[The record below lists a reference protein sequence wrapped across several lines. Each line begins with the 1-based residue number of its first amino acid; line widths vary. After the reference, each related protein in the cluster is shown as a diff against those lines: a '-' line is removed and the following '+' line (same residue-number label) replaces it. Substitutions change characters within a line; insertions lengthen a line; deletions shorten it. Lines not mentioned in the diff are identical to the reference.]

1 MPPTVVCGARVLWEA
16 DSGHLFCYSAPF
28 SQRHAISDR
37 AVAEDKAILIRR
49 VLSPISKIFRLS
61 FTRRISTMHRRRTMI
76 RKIDRP
82 FSSELHSLIAA
93 GIARLEASH
102 AIERLWAKEHRLWKQ
117 DPTDIVNRL
126 GWLEIVE
133 YMKDRAEELRTF
145 AKSAKRRGIRDV
157 VLLGMGGS
165 SLGPEV
171 LRASFGSLKGSP
183 RVWVLDS
190 TVPGWVQQVTRS
202 IDPARSLFIL
212 ASKSGGTIEVMS
224 LFAHFWEYVHETPG
238 NLDGAQFLA
247 ITDPGTGLEKLAAE
261 HQFWRIF
268 TNPPDIG
275 GRYSVLSY
283 FGLVPA
289 VLMGVD
295 VTRLLTRATAM
306 AQACRNLS
314 PLERNPGASL
324 GAAMASLAQAG
335 RNKVTLIASPQIAA
349 FGLWAEQL
357 LAESTG
363 KEGTGLIPVANEPIV
378 SPTAYGTDRLF
389 VYLRLKGDQ
398 NGQIDRQTAGLMREG
413 HPVLTLTLQ
422 DRYDLAAEFF
432 RWEVATAIA
441 GHLLGIHPFD
451 QPNVQE
457 SKDNTSRVL
466 ETLQSTG
473 RLPKQTTATAVQAA
487 ALLKRLCRPGGYVAI
502 LAYTTPS
509 TKMEQAIRALRKAL
523 VTHHHVTTTAGYGP
537 RYLHS
542 TGQLHKGGPKI
553 GVFLQLVDRMI
564 PDLSIPGKPFTF
576 RTLAQAQAAG
586 DIQALQAHGQQA
598 IALPLGRSPIA
609 TIHSLTKLLVP
620 RLPARGPKARRIR
633 KK

>member
-1 MPPTVVCGARVLWEA
+1 MKIETDRSFPSELQSLVVAA
-16 DSGHLFCYSAPF
+16 NA
-28 SQRHAISDR
+28 
-37 AVAEDKAILIRR
+37 
-49 VLSPISKIFRLS
+49 RLS
-61 FTRRISTMHRRRTMI
+61 
-76 RKIDRP
+76 
-82 FSSELHSLIAA
+82 
-93 GIARLEASH
+93 ASH
-102 AIERLWAKEHRLWKQ
+102 AVERLWACDHRLWKP
-117 DPTDIVNRL
+117 DPNDIANRL
-126 GWLEIVE
+126 GWLTIIE

-145 AKSAKRRGIRDV
+145 ATSAQKRGIRDV

-171 LRASFGSLKGSP
+171 FRATFGSLAGFP
-183 RVWVLDS
+183 RLWVLDS
-190 TVPGWVQQVTRS
+190 TVPGWVRQVTQA

-224 LFAHFWEYVHETPG
+224 LFAHFWERVHQAPG
-238 NLDGAQFLA
+238 HQGGEQFLA

-289 VLMGVD
+289 ALTGID
-295 VTRLLTRATAM
+295 VTRLLTRATIM
-306 AQACRNLS
+306 AQACRTQP
-314 PLERNPGASL
+314 PLGENPGADL
-324 GAAMASLAQAG
+324 GATMASLAQVG
-335 RNKVTLIASPQIAA
+335 RNKITLIASPQITT

-398 NGQIDRQTAGLMREG
+398 NRQLDRQVAGLARQG

-422 DRYDLAAEFF
+422 DRYDLAGEFF
-432 RWEVATAIA
+432 RWEVATAVA

-457 SKDNTSRVL
+457 SKDNTARVL
-466 ETLQSTG
+466 DTIQSTG
-473 RLPKQTTATAVQAA
+473 RLPKQTTATPAQAA
-487 ALLKRLCRPGGYVAI
+487 AQLKRQCRPGAYVAI

-509 TKMEQAIRALRKAL
+509 SKMEQAIRSLRRAL
-523 VTHHHVTTTAGYGP
+523 VSHHHVTTTAGYGP

-542 TGQLHKGGPKI
+542 TGQLHKGGPKS
-553 GVFLQLVDRMI
+553 GLFLQLVDQMI
-564 PDLSIPGKPFTF
+564 PDLNIPGKPFTF

-586 DIQALQAHGQQA
+586 DIQALRAHEQQA
-598 IALPLGRSPIA
+598 IVLPLGKNPIA
-609 TIHSLTKLLVP
+609 TIQALTKSLAP
-620 RLPARGPKARRIR
+620 RMPARRPTMRRTKGRRTR

>member
-1 MPPTVVCGARVLWEA
+1 MTL
-16 DSGHLFCYSAPF
+16 
-28 SQRHAISDR
+28 
-37 AVAEDKAILIRR
+37 
-49 VLSPISKIFRLS
+49 
-61 FTRRISTMHRRRTMI
+61 
-76 RKIDRP
+76 KIDR
-82 FSSELHSLIAA
+82 SLSEELQSLVTAA
-93 GIARLEASH
+93 NARLNASH
-102 AIERLWAKEHRLWKQ
+102 AVERLRARDHRLWNQ
-117 DPTDIVNRL
+117 DSTNITNRL
-126 GWLEIVE
+126 GWLTIIE
-133 YMKDRAEELRTF
+133 YMKARVEDLRTF
-145 AKSAKRRGIRDV
+145 STSAQKRGIRDV

-171 LRASFGSLKGSP
+171 FRATFGPSRGFP
-183 RVWVLDS
+183 RLWVLDS
-190 TVPGWVQQVTRS
+190 TVPGWVQQVTQA

-224 LFAHFWEYVHETPG
+224 LFAHFWEQVQQTSSHQG
-238 NLDGAQFLA
+238 GAQFLA

-289 VLMGVD
+289 ALMGID
-295 VTRLLTRATAM
+295 IPQLLSRATAM
-306 AQACRNLS
+306 AQACRIQ
-314 PLERNPGASL
+314 PLLGQNPGAEL
-324 GAAMASLAQAG
+324 GATMASLAQAG
-335 RNKVTLIASPQIAA
+335 RNKITVIASPQIST

-398 NGQIDRQTAGLMREG
+398 NRQLDRQIAGLARKG
-413 HPVLTLTLQ
+413 HPILTLTLQ
-422 DRYDLAAEFF
+422 DRYDLAGEFF
-432 RWEVATAIA
+432 RWELATAIV

-457 SKDNTSRVL
+457 SKDNTARVL
-466 ETLQSTG
+466 ETIQSTG
-473 RLPKQTTATAVQAA
+473 RLPQEATATAAQAA
-487 ALLKRLCRPGGYVAI
+487 ARLKRQCRPGAYVAI

-509 TKMEQAIRALRKAL
+509 SKMELAIRSLRRAL
-523 VTHHHVTTTAGYGP
+523 VSHHHVTTTAGYGP

-542 TGQLHKGGPKI
+542 TGQLHKGGPKSGI
-553 GVFLQLVDRMI
+553 FLQLTDPMT
-564 PDLSIPGKPFTF
+564 PDLRIPGRPFTF

-598 IALPLGRSPIA
+598 IVLPLGKKPIA
-609 TIHSLTKLLVP
+609 TIRMLAKFMAP
-620 RLPARGPKARRIR
+620 RTPARRPAKRRTGTVRARKR
-633 KK
+633 

>member
-1 MPPTVVCGARVLWEA
+1 MKLETDRSFPPELQSLVVAAHARLTE
-16 DSGHLFCYSAPF
+16 S
-28 SQRHAISDR
+28 R
-37 AVAEDKAILIRR
+37 AV
-49 VLSPISKIFRLS
+49 
-61 FTRRISTMHRRRTMI
+61 
-76 RKIDRP
+76 
-82 FSSELHSLIAA
+82 
-93 GIARLEASH
+93 
-102 AIERLWAKEHRLWKQ
+102 ERMWACDHRLWKQ
-117 DPTDIVNRL
+117 DPTDIANRL
-126 GWLEIVE
+126 GWLTIVE
-133 YMKDRAEELRTF
+133 YMKDRAEDLLTF
-145 AKSAKRRGIRDV
+145 GASAKKRGIRDV

-171 LRASFGSLKGSP
+171 LRATFGSSNGFP
-183 RVWVLDS
+183 RLWVLDS
-190 TVPGWVQQVTRS
+190 TVPGWIQQVTQA

-224 LFAHFWEYVHETPG
+224 LFAHFWELIHKTPG
-238 NLDGAQFLA
+238 HQGGEQFIA
-247 ITDPGTGLEKLAAE
+247 VTDPGTGLEKLAAE
-261 HQFWRIF
+261 HGFWRIF

-289 VLMGVD
+289 ALMGID
-295 VTRLLTRATAM
+295 VVRLLTRAITM
-306 AQACRNLS
+306 AQACRTQS
-314 PLERNPGASL
+314 PLERNPGADL
-324 GAAMASLAQAG
+324 GATMASLAQAG
-335 RNKVTLIASPQIAA
+335 RNKITLISSPQITA

-398 NGQIDRQTAGLMREG
+398 NRQLDRQIAGLARHG

-422 DRYDLAAEFF
+422 DRYDLAGEFF
-432 RWEVATAIA
+432 RWEIATAVA

-457 SKDNTSRVL
+457 SKDNTARVL
-466 ETLQSTG
+466 DTIQATG
-473 RLPKQTTATAVQAA
+473 RLPKQTTATAAQAA
-487 ALLKRLCRPGGYVAI
+487 AQLKQQCRPGAYVAI

-509 TKMEQAIRALRKAL
+509 FRMEQAIRSLRRAL
-523 VTHHHVTTTAGYGP
+523 VSHHHVTTTAGYGP

-542 TGQLHKGGPKI
+542 TGQLHKGGPKS
-553 GVFLQLVDRMI
+553 GLFLQLVDRMI
-564 PDLSIPGKPFTF
+564 PDLGIPGKPFTF

-586 DIQALQAHGQQA
+586 DIQALKAHDQQG
-598 IALPLGRSPIA
+598 IVLPLGKNPIA
-609 TIHSLTKLLVP
+609 TIQTLTKCLAP
-620 RLPARGPKARRIR
+620 RTAVRRPTMRRVKSGRAR